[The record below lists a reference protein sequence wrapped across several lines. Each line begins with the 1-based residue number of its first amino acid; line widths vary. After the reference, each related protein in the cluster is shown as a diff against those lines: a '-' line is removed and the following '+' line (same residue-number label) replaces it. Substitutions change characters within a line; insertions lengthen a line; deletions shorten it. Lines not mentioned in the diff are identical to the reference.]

1 MHRVK
6 TNSIRN
12 IFFFFIY
19 PFFRQKLAGVTAS
32 QVIPFSIFFG
42 LSSIDSRARKTSNP
56 REYDFR
62 IEYYTRCYPLGE
74 ERGEETVR
82 FLSSANIS
90 IHVGTNS
97 CINPTFFKFFKILIS
112 VKHKQ
117 LQVCTPFTYRG
128 YSLNNNEDLSYTE

>member
-42 LSSIDSRARKTSNP
+42 LSSIDSRARKTSICSVEHVESAGIRLQN
-56 REYDFR
+56 R
-62 IEYYTRCYPLGE
+62 ILHTLLPVGGGK
-74 ERGEETVR
+74 RGR
-82 FLSSANIS
+82 
-90 IHVGTNS
+90 NS
-97 CINPTFFKFFKILIS
+97 
-112 VKHKQ
+112 
-117 LQVCTPFTYRG
+117 
-128 YSLNNNEDLSYTE
+128 